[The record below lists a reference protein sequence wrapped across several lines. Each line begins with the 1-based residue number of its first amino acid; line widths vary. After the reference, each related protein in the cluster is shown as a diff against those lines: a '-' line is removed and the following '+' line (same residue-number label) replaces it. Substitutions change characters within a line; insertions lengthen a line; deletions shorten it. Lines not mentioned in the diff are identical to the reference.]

1 MDNSRCVILVPAS
14 RHIEPHCEYSL
25 RQLEAQGYIVRRLYG
40 FAQVDVARNRLAS
53 EAIADGF
60 EELMWI
66 DSDIAF
72 EPQSVQRLRSHG
84 LPIVCGL
91 YPKKAREGVV
101 LPVPARSEI
110 DHPGGGRRAHRD
122 PLCGH
127 RLPARAPPGLPGG
140 PAPATAPYVLLEGRS
155 THDPVLPSD
164 GDPFRRRPPLPRR
177 GLRLLRTRSSLRIS
191 DLRRHVD
198 PSPAHRHLR
207 LQLGR
212 RRRRTPS
219 LSFLPI
225 ENIRRRR
232 AGRCLTP
239 ACLFSTIHQKA
250 KHEPHRV
257 WSQVL
262 PVPAETKITVPHTT
276 ARASLLLVPSIH
288 LILMTAI
295 FIAIVPCHPF

>member
-25 RQLEAQGYIVRRLYG
+25 RQLEAQSYIVRRLYG
-40 FAQVDVARNRLAS
+40 FAQVDVVRNRLAS
-53 EAIADGF
+53 ESIADGF

-91 YPKKAREGVV
+91 YAKKLETEWSSQF
-101 LPVPARSEI
+101 LPGQKSVTLGE
-110 DHPGGGRRAHRD
+110 GGGLIEVLYAAAGF
-122 PLCGH
+122 LLG
-127 RLPARAPPGLPGG
+127 APPGLPGG
-140 PAPATAPYVLLEGRS
+140 PAPATAPHVLLEGRS
-155 THDPVLPSD
+155 THNPVLPSD
-164 GDPFRRRPPLPRR
+164 GDPFRRRPPLSRR
-177 GLRLLRTRSSLRIS
+177 GLRFLRTQLVVAGFRSSPT
-191 DLRRHVD
+191 RRSV
-198 PSPAHRHLR
+198 SSTSASTATV
-207 LQLGR
+207 GKT
-212 RRRRTPS
+212 RRRTPS

-225 ENIRRRR
+225 ENVRRRR

-250 KHEPHRV
+250 MHEPHRV

-262 PVPAETKITVPHTT
+262 PAPTKTKITVPHTT
-276 ARASLLLVPSIH
+276 ARASLLLVPSTH
-288 LILMTAI
+288 LILVTAT
-295 FIAIVPCHPF
+295 FVAIVPYHPS